1 MGHARGVVDEEVKK
15 NMHKSRVLVDHA
27 ADGNVEKLL
36 EELKG
41 FADPNSERE
50 GVTALEAAV
59 NSGVPAAVELL
70 LLDFKASLSDW
81 EGGLLLEQVSDNPEM
96 VRVLEEGGAK
106 PLEVPDDDRKLIQW
120 AKRNPNA
127 TEVNWL
133 SKKITNVGAQEQE
146 RFFPAG

>member
-50 GVTALEAAV
+50 GVTALQAAV
-59 NSGVPAAVELL
+59 NSGVPGAVELL
-70 LLDFKASLSDW
+70 LLDFKASLSEF
-81 EGGLLLEQVSDNPEM
+81 EGSKLLRQASEAKNYEI
-96 VRVLEEGGAK
+96 VRILEEGGAQLL
-106 PLEVPDDDRKLIQW
+106 PSAVTHDDIELIRW
-120 AKRNPNA
+120 AK
-127 TEVNWL
+127 
-133 SKKITNVGAQEQE
+133 
-146 RFFPAG
+146 